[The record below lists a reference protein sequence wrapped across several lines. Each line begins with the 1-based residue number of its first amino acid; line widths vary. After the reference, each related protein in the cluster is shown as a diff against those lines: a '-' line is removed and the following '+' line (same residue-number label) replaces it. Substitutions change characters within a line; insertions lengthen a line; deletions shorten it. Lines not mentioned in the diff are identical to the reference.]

1 MDRYS
6 TLDAYMD
13 LMQGGYEYTDIYKDL
28 ASIIDKICSKSNF
41 LKMNQ
46 RARIER
52 ALETID
58 DGFEVIKRERQKLK
72 DRKRSRL
79 RDGIE
84 AEGLFAH
91 LMSWIPI
98 LNIVMFLSPNMRNL
112 IRNGRLSVKDYDM
125 LLDIY
130 ERRLKENKAYLNKR
144 LQTTLK
150 ESFTRFATPN
160 DYYEAV
166 TESNVRY
173 NDRDTSSTDN
183 YYDEEEFF

>member
-1 MDRYS
+1 M
-6 TLDAYMD
+6 
-13 LMQGGYEYTDIYKDL
+13 
-28 ASIIDKICSKSNF
+28 
-41 LKMNQ
+41 
-46 RARIER
+46 
-52 ALETID
+52 
-58 DGFEVIKRERQKLK
+58 K

-84 AEGLFAH
+84 VEGLFAH

-98 LNIVMFLSPNMRNL
+98 LNIAMFLSPNMRNF
-112 IRNGRLSVKDYDM
+112 IRDGRLASKDYDM
-125 LLDIY
+125 LLDLY